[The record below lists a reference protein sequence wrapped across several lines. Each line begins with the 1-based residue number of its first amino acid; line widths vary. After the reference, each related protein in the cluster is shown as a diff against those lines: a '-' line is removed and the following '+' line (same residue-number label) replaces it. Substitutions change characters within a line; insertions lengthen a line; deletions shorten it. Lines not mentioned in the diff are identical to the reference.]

1 MPTVSY
7 GLDAVKEEAIR
18 LLARGVVSGRE
29 PIGCLQ
35 SYFPEREWGA
45 LEIEL
50 MLSEYEL
57 QDAIVDLLPF
67 HYWDE
72 D

>member
-7 GLDAVKEEAIR
+7 GIEAVKEEAGR
-18 LLARGVVSGRE
+18 LLARGAVSNRE
-29 PIGCLQ
+29 PISHLQ
-35 SYFPEREWGA
+35 SYFPEREWSAIA
-45 LEIEL
+45 LEL

-57 QDAIVDLLPF
+57 QDAIADLLPF
-67 HYWDE
+67 RNWDE